1 MAEELD
7 DELESDWEEELSSE
21 SLIVEEWGMHN
32 NTIREQSTFKERA
45 GATNCTMLQRG
56 GLYNLP

>member
-7 DELESDWEEELSSE
+7 DELESDWKEELSSE

-32 NTIREQSTFKERA
+32 NTIREQRA
-45 GATNCTMLQRG
+45 F
-56 GLYNLP
+56 